1 MDWRNALRDVVCSDP
16 VDGVCRVEIRRPP
29 LNLLTQNVRRELGDV
44 FIQLERDDQVRAI
57 IFGAPGAN
65 FCAGADLKEF
75 PERFDPAVARAHGE
89 NAQRMITALA
99 MLTKPVIAALHGNC
113 MGGGL
118 ELALG
123 CSFRF
128 ASADVRLALPEIR
141 RGVWPGT
148 GGIFLLQRLVGPA
161 RARRMLLSGA
171 SLDSAAALEMG
182 LLDDVAPATMLE
194 QRVMDFASALAA
206 QPLSSIRTISALLD
220 HQHLDAFRAHL
231 RYELELFVQA
241 YQLPAAREGNLAF
254 FEKRAPR
261 WDGRLSSLSSET
273 RSSG

>member
-1 MDWRNALRDVVCSDP
+1 MGWRDDLQDVHCTAP

-44 FIQLERDDQVRAI
+44 FSRLEHEDEVRAI
-57 IFGAPGAN
+57 VFGAPHAN

-75 PERFDPAVARAHGE
+75 PERFNPAVARAHGE
-89 NAQRMITALA
+89 NAQRMILALQS
-99 MLTKPVIAALHGNC
+99 LTKPVIAALHGNC

-123 CSFRF
+123 CAFRLGC
-128 ASADVRLALPEIR
+128 ADVRLALPEIR

-148 GGIFLLQRLVGPA
+148 GGIFLLQRLVGPGK
-161 RARRMLLSGA
+161 ARRMLLDGTPVS
-171 SLDSAAALEMG
+171 SVQALEMG
-182 LLDDVAPATMLE
+182 LLDEVAPADQLE
-194 QRVMDFASALAA
+194 ERVMTLASTLAA
-206 QPLSSIRTISALLD
+206 QPLSSIRAISSLLD

-231 RYELELFVQA
+231 RYEIELFVQT

-254 FEKRAPR
+254 FEKRLPR
-261 WDGRLSSLSSET
+261 WHAAT
-273 RSSG
+273 